1 MNSLKMSVFA
11 IGIFLSAGVIAG
23 AANAGGTNT
32 GGTMD
37 SGTGA
42 ERDLNRPSSNDTNRV
57 QDCSIRN
64 GNDKLLCEKELQNDA
79 ARARPNDNSRIN
91 RNNDGNMIDDRK
103 ALDAQ
108 SRESEINNSQ
118 PLGSSA
124 GDVPLNSNPSPT
136 GTDNSGT
143 GSSNAL

>member
-11 IGIFLSAGVIAG
+11 IGIFLSAGAI
-23 AANAGGTNT
+23 AGGTNA

-37 SGTGA
+37 SGTGS

-103 ALDAQ
+103 ARDTQ
-108 SRESEINNSQ
+108 SRDSELNNSQ

-124 GDVPLNSNPSPT
+124 GDVPLNSNPSAT